1 MGVFLNINN
10 LEKLYESYPTPTVYA
25 YLASLY
31 LDAGEVEKAIEISKR
46 GIQEASDYPFL
57 HFVLGKA
64 LFVSQKYEEARKELE
79 IALSY
84 QDQIPEAWLMI
95 AKIGERF
102 NQPILA
108 KESYL
113 HYYLNSPFN
122 REAAQKFYKEE
133 VYNVLS
139 GEEDLL
145 STEEEEVVEEVEP
158 NLDSLFEEESPQTE
172 LEEED
177 FQKTF
182 DAIIGES
189 EQKSEEEVVDL
200 LAEQDEAV
208 PEEPEPPQ
216 EEEPVGKELSAEEED
231 ISQAIDSI
239 LSQLTETEEAAE
251 QARKEADQ
259 EEKEQEEIEAMEAS
273 EENEVPPEPPEPSEI
288 ADEMP
293 EVKFEDEPMDI
304 SAVVADIISDREEG
318 EEEAVGPLV
327 EEEGEQEGGEEE
339 EIAEKV
345 KKKPA
350 AEERPKEIP
359 QVEPTGEAPEE
370 EAGTAEEPD
379 KPKFGRPPILTPTL
393 GEIYISQGRF
403 EEAQEVFEKLLEK
416 DPENDRYRRKLEEVK
431 NLIKRKGKK

>member
-31 LDAGEVEKAIEISKR
+31 LDAGEVDKAIEICKQ
-46 GIQEASDYPFL
+46 GLQEAADYPFL

-64 LFVSQKYEEARKELE
+64 FFLSRRFEDAQKELE
-79 IALSY
+79 IALAY
-84 QDQIPEAWLMI
+84 QDQIPEAWHMM
-95 AKIGERF
+95 AKIGERT
-102 NQPILA
+102 NSPVLA

-113 HYYLNSPFN
+113 RYYLTSPFN
-122 REAAQKFYKEE
+122 QEAAQRFYKEE

-145 STEEEEVVEEVEP
+145 GPEEEEVVEEVEP
-158 NLDSLFEEESPQTE
+158 DLDSLFEEDTSQAE

-189 EQKSEEEVVDL
+189 EQQPPEEEISDLLEESEEP
-200 LAEQDEAV
+200 A
-208 PEEPEPPQ
+208 PSEPVTPQ
-216 EEEPVGKELSAEEED
+216 EEETGAKEEGGRELSEEEED

-239 LSQLTETEEAAE
+239 LSQLTETEEAIARSQQEAAE
-251 QARKEADQ
+251 EQGDIEEP
-259 EEKEQEEIEAMEAS
+259 EEKIEEINGTDES
-273 EENEVPPEPPEPSEI
+273 EVPPEPLSVV
-288 ADEMP
+288 ADVGE
-293 EVKFEDEPMDI
+293 EKIDDQPMDI
-304 SAVVADIISDREEG
+304 SAVVADIISEREEAEEETVEFG
-318 EEEAVGPLV
+318 EEETKPEV
-327 EEEGEQEGGEEE
+327 EEDKPSPGSEP
-339 EIAEKV
+339 EIEKV
-345 KKKPA
+345 EPS
-350 AEERPKEIP
+350 
-359 QVEPTGEAPEE
+359 VELPEE
-370 EAGTAEEPD
+370 ETTEEQEPD

-403 EEAQEVFEKLLEK
+403 EEAREVFEKLLEK

-431 NLIKRKGKK
+431 NLIKRKGK